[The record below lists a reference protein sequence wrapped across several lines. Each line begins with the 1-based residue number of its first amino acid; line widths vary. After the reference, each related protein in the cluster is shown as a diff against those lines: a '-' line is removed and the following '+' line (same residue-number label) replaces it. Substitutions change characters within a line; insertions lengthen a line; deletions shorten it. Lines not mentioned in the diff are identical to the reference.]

1 MDALDDLPSSDEPC
15 RLCLKKC
22 DQAYSVYVHSAD
34 GLLREL
40 PKKILDCVALEIGD
54 ASNFQ
59 LVCSECICKLDYF
72 HEFRENCRKCQT
84 FFDEMMLFCQTEAL
98 VAEQQ
103 QQLYHQQHGPDELP
117 EISFSG
123 SEFLGSPNKEYD
135 YIMQSLD
142 KEDISFSSNQEA
154 LQLKQELEISI
165 QQNQR
170 EQHQQHYHHHQHQGE
185 FEGIPVQSAIDA
197 VIPSEE
203 TCFNNLEEIVDS
215 IAAQQNAN
223 VVGYAIN
230 GGESKDSL
238 DYDDF
243 VGIDSVDDNRD
254 ASISEIQVQE
264 IISEQKFQSSI
275 GLLPEPVINDNNIT
289 QQQQLF
295 IEDKPVLE
303 QQVPPIP
310 REEPPPV
317 QEQPIPPEPA
327 VPPVKFQPQNDRT
340 CEFCGKEFSTRTK
353 LKIHRNTH
361 LNISPFK
368 CPMDGCGKSF
378 KSKIGLDE
386 HVAGHTGNYPMSC
399 NVCGKGFVNQSYLTA
414 HLRIH
419 ADEKTFR
426 CNICKQATFKT
437 KKSLIDHKNR
447 HLGLKPFECGQC
459 QKVFTNQY
467 LLQQHEQVAHSGVRF
482 PCPECSKS
490 FTCKS
495 YLKVHLRIHQND
507 RPFVCSICDRGHV
520 TKRDL
525 DVHMTLHTGKKQ
537 FICDV
542 CGKDF
547 ARLNALQFHRKIHE
561 TAGEVEAA
569 ASSSATTVILDS

>member
-1 MDALDDLPSSDEPC
+1 MDALDLPSSDEPC

-22 DQAYSVYVHSAD
+22 DQAYSIYVNSAD

-40 PKKILDCVALEIGD
+40 PKKILECIALEISES
-54 ASNFQ
+54 ANYQ

-98 VAEQQ
+98 VAAQQ
-103 QQLYHQQHGPDELP
+103 QQLYHQQHGQDELP

-123 SEFLGSPNKEYD
+123 SEFLGSPSKEYD

-170 EQHQQHYHHHQHQGE
+170 EQHQHHYHHHQDE
-185 FEGIPVQSAIDA
+185 FESIPVVGSSMPVQSAIDA

-203 TCFNNLEEIVDS
+203 TCFNNLEEIVDT
-215 IAAQQNAN
+215 ITAQQNVNA

-264 IISEQKFQSSI
+264 IISEQKFQSSL
-275 GLLPEPVINDNNIT
+275 GLLPGTVLDENNAPP
-289 QQQQLF
+289 QHQSLF
-295 IEDKPVLE
+295 IEEEKPNLE
-303 QQVPPIP
+303 QLTASIP
-310 REEPPPV
+310 AEETPPV
-317 QEQPIPPEPA
+317 QEQAIPAQPA
-327 VPPVKFQPQNDRT
+327 VPAAKFQPQNDRT

-368 CPMDGCGKSF
+368 CPIENCGKSL

-386 HVAGHTGNYPMSC
+386 HVAGHTGNYPISC

-414 HLRIH
+414 HLRVH
-419 ADEKTFR
+419 AEEKSFR
-426 CNICKQATFKT
+426 CNICKQATFKS

-459 QKVFTNQY
+459 DKVFTNQY
-467 LLQQHEQVAHSGVRF
+467 LLQKHEQVAHSGVRF
-482 PCPECSKS
+482 PCPECDKS

-495 YLKVHLRIHQND
+495 YLKVHLRIHRND
-507 RPFVCSICDRGHV
+507 RPFICAICDRGHV

-525 DVHMTLHTGKKQ
+525 DVHMTLHTGEKH

-542 CGKDF
+542 CGKNF

-561 TAGEVEAA
+561 TAESPSTALPG
-569 ASSSATTVILDS
+569 S